1 MFQSLLVPLDG
12 SEFSERTLPIAGG
25 LARATGAALHVAH
38 VHVTH
43 TPDHFLSN
51 TQFHFEGLDLAEY
64 DTRHRDEERTYLDN
78 VRVRLSEGGTDAVD
92 LALLEGRVAE
102 GISEYARS
110 IGADVILMTTH
121 GYSGMNRIWLGSVT
135 DALIRETVLPILVL
149 HPGAQGHLPPD
160 VSELHNILVP
170 LDTSG
175 LAEAILAPASDLAIA
190 TGAKLTLLHVVS
202 ASGIF
207 GIRFLPLL
215 PDTLTPEMDRA
226 QDYLERVAERL
237 RRRGLQVD
245 VEVVS
250 DTPARGIVE
259 TAKRVES
266 DCIALATH
274 GYGGLKRAL
283 LGSVADQVLQRTS
296 LPLLI
301 QRPA

>member
-64 DTRHRDEERTYLDN
+64 DTRHRAEEQTYLDE
-78 VRVRLSEGGTDAVD
+78 VRVRLSEDGADAVD
-92 LALLEGRVAE
+92 LALLEGHVAD
-102 GISEYARS
+102 GISSYAES

-121 GYSGMNRIWLGSVT
+121 GHAGMNRLWLGSVT
-135 DALIRETVLPILVL
+135 DALIHETTLPILVL
-149 HPGAQGHLPPD
+149 HPGEHGHLPPD
-160 VSELHNILVP
+160 VSELHHILVP

-175 LAEAILAPASDLAIA
+175 LAETILGPAADLALA
-190 TGAKLTLLHVVS
+190 TGANLTLLHVAS
-202 ASGIF
+202 ASGVF
-207 GIRFLPLL
+207 GVRFLPLL
-215 PDTLTPEMDRA
+215 PDALTPEMERA
-226 QDYLERVAERL
+226 QDYLEQVAERL
-237 RRRGLQVD
+237 RHHGLDVG
-245 VEVVS
+245 VEVVG
-250 DTPARGIVE
+250 DTPAHGIVE
-259 TAKRVES
+259 TAKRLDV

-283 LGSVADQVLQRTS
+283 LGSVADQVLKRTS